1 MRADKSIKRKTRAV
15 SPRLIESN
23 AGIFGLSVRLDA
35 AAVAPIDAQDDS
47 PRWVQIAMEG
57 NYPGYRNG
65 EQPFALT
72 RDVFNQLVNN
82 FHANPSYKAGPD
94 SVGLADV
101 IPWDFHHASEL
112 WPADGSIPMT
122 GAPAQGWTRELEV
135 RTSPEGRAEL
145 WGLTRFLEP
154 ARGYVRNGQYQWAS
168 VSVSFN
174 TIDPASAKNVG
185 AVLTSV
191 ALTNTPIVQGMQ
203 KLVASRQQMRKQ
215 VNAGGMSGMWMDI
228 ACDSEEAVER
238 LRELFGL
245 PATSG
250 LPELTGEIAKLKQ
263 WALQGGEPVGVEV
276 EDIIG
281 SMRRLFN
288 LPALSSSDEVLAE
301 ADKLISRMV
310 QEQAGQIAPAPALPP
325 EGAATAAAAKVRER
339 KLDMELLK
347 VLAGRLGVREADAA
361 IEAAVGDLTS
371 LRDSIKKLIGAE
383 SDSTPVLLDGIEKSI
398 SARAKLTALLKA
410 MGVSD
415 ADAAVNRIAELMQQA
430 KELAGVM
437 PELSSLRSRIQKSE
451 EAAAELDVD
460 SVIASRGYGPEIRDA
475 LLLLRKSDAEKF
487 ALSYPKPQAG
497 DDKLLASV
505 VVTPKLHGSP
515 QSKAAI
521 KAGQPNVIN
530 LAIYPGIN
538 STERAM
544 ACIRATVNGSENW
557 SHDDVFVAACNLKKQ
572 PNVVDQT

>member
-1 MRADKSIKRKTRAV
+1 MRADKSIRRKRCAIR
-15 SPRLIESN
+15 PQLMESN

-35 AAVAPIDAQDDS
+35 VAVAPVDAQDDS

-65 EQPFALT
+65 EQPFSLT

-82 FHANPSYKAGPD
+82 FHANPSYKAGTD
-94 SVGLADV
+94 GVGSADV

-145 WGLTRFLEP
+145 WGLTRFLEL

-191 ALTNTPIVQGMQ
+191 ALTNSPIVQGMQ
-203 KLVASRQQMRKQ
+203 KLVASRQQMRQ
-215 VNAGGMSGMWMDI
+215 QINAGHGLMLMDM
-228 ACDSEEAVER
+228 ACDAEEAIER

-245 PATSG
+245 PATAG

-263 WALQGGEPVGVEV
+263 WALQGGAPVGVEI

-281 SMRRLFN
+281 AMRKLFN

-361 IEAAVGDLTS
+361 IEAAIVELTGM
-371 LRDSIKKLIGAE
+371 RDSIQKLVGAE
-383 SDSTPVLLDGIEKSI
+383 SDSTPVLLDAVEKSI

-475 LLLLRKSDAEKF
+475 LLLLRTSNAEKF
-487 ALSYPKPQAG
+487 AASYPKQQAG

-505 VVTPKLHGSP
+505 VVTPKLQGSL
-515 QSKAAI
+515 QSKVSV

-544 ACIRATVNGSENW
+544 ACIRATVNGSDSW
-557 SHDDVFVAACNLKKQ
+557 SHEDVFVAACNLKKQ